1 MASIR
6 GRRQKLFP
14 AGREQEL
21 ERRRECCVVIKH
33 CRGLNKWQLPPPEA
47 LEEKPGARTA
57 QQMAQ
62 TAVPGLPSPIKPC
75 LTWDCS

>member
-1 MASIR
+1 M
-6 GRRQKLFP
+6 
-14 AGREQEL
+14 
-21 ERRRECCVVIKH
+21 VIKH

-47 LEEKPGARTA
+47 LEEKPGAGTA